1 MILRKRA
8 EVYIPYQGKIFVGV
22 RNGRICL
29 PGGTLDTIDGVEETP
44 LTAAIRECKE
54 EIGVRPKNLKLLSDN
69 LIVKDGWGGYTH
81 CQCWSY
87 IGDFAAYDEKEWG
100 AGPEGRYHRALIT
113 MDKLL
118 NYFRKTAKEAEDS
131 WQDVAKHNI
140 QLVKQVM
147 ARGK

>member
-22 RNGRICL
+22 RGGRICL

-44 LTAAIRECKE
+44 ITAAIRECKE

-87 IGDFAAYDEKEWG
+87 LADFAAYDEKYWG
-100 AGPEGRYHRALIT
+100 AGPEGQYHRSLIT
-113 MDKLL
+113 IDKLIA
-118 NYFRKTAKEAEDS
+118 YFKKTAREAEDA
-131 WQDVAKHNI
+131 WQDVAIHNI
-140 QLVKQVM
+140 GLLNRIK
-147 ARGK
+147 